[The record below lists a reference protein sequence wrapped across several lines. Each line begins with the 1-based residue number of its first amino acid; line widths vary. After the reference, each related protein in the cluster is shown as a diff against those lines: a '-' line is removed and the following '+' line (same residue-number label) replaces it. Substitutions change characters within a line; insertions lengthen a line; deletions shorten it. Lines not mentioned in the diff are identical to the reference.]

1 MKLRIGSALCA
12 LLLVALAHTA
22 LALSWDDYAALL
34 GGRVDDRGLVDYAA
48 IKKSPGRLEAT
59 AHSLETLDRAD
70 YESWDRDAQIAFWI
84 NAYNALTI
92 ELIVDHYPIHPSLLK
107 RLVYPANSIRQID
120 GAWDKITFPVM
131 GEPVTLNHIEHEV
144 LRKRFK
150 EPRIHAALVCA
161 ALSCPP
167 LRRAPFRADSLDAQ
181 LDDQVRRFLA
191 RPDGLSIDREH
202 GVVRLSAIFDWFA
215 ADFVEQYGVDGSRF
229 DAPTRAVLAFVGRYV
244 SDADRRYLE
253 TGDFDVE
260 YFDYDWTLNERT
272 Q

>member
-1 MKLRIGSALCA
+1 MKHRIGGALCA
-12 LLLVALAHTA
+12 LLLVTLAHPA
-22 LALSWDDYAALL
+22 HAMSWDDYAALL
-34 GGRVDDRGLVDYAA
+34 EARVDKRGLVDYAA
-48 IKKSPGRLEAT
+48 IKESPARLDAT
-59 AHSLETLDRAD
+59 AAAIGDLPRAT
-70 YESWDRDAQIAFWI
+70 YEGWDRDAQIAFWI

-92 ELIVDHYPIHPSLLK
+92 ELIVDHYPIQPSLLK
-107 RLVYPANSIRQID
+107 RMVFPANSIRQIG

-131 GEPVTLNHIEHEV
+131 GEAMTLDHIEHEE
-144 LRKRFK
+144 LRKHFK

-167 LRRAPFRADSLDAQ
+167 LRREPFRGDSLDAE

-191 RPDGLSIDREH
+191 RPDGLEIDRKK
-202 GVVRLSAIFDWFA
+202 GVVRLSAIFDWFGG
-215 ADFVEQYGVDGSRF
+215 DFVEQYGVDGSRF
-229 DAPTRAVLAFVGRYV
+229 DAPTRAVLEFVGRYV

-253 TGDFDVE
+253 SGDFDVE